1 MSISSDFIHIYIS
14 GGKDLTSCTRT
25 LKLQILSNNEL
36 RNYEIVTKLRH
47 QNTITLSAV
56 CEWISKTFDGVLDSV
71 TEEQDCLKFVIR
83 IFSEK
88 NVRQFYRSWNCNK
101 IQYELQR
108 ILLDK
113 ELFLPRENY
122 SIRFVESPF
131 ETSYKSPEE
140 MEDGNESD
148 DSAYSSLMCG
158 DQGIVRTQ
166 VHLIFSEYM
175 ALITYFKK

>member
-1 MSISSDFIHIYIS
+1 M
-14 GGKDLTSCTRT
+14 
-25 LKLQILSNNEL
+25 
-36 RNYEIVTKLRH
+36 TKLRH
-47 QNTITLSAV
+47 QNTITLRAV
-56 CEWISKTFDGVLDSV
+56 CEWISKTFDGLLDSV

-131 ETSYKSPEE
+131 ETFCKSPVE

-166 VHLIFSEYM
+166 VHLFFFQVHDTDNSS
-175 ALITYFKK
+175 KNN